1 MLKQIILA
9 CKPSFHLEPDNPA
22 QIISGKV
29 YSMVELSKVSNEYYR
44 PHYDKINTHKIIEYF
59 REDQYNDTEEQAGY
73 TED

>member
-1 MLKQIILA
+1 MA
-9 CKPSFHLEPDNPA
+9 
-22 QIISGKV
+22 
-29 YSMVELSKVSNEYYR
+29 ELSKVSDEYYR